1 MKMTTLID
9 SVKTIINSVS
19 ESPDTETTANLLEL
33 KKELAMQIVDKMEAD
48 SPDLM
53 LSMGK
58 NVVVDYLVDE

>member
-1 MKMTTLID
+1 MNVINAMKDIIE
-9 SVKTIINSVS
+9 TINK
-19 ESPDTETTANLLEL
+19 EEDTETTENLLEL
-33 KKELAMQIVDKMEAD
+33 KKELATQIVEKMEAD

>member
-1 MKMTTLID
+1 MNVINAMKDIIE
-9 SVKTIINSVS
+9 TINK
-19 ESPDTETTANLLEL
+19 EEDTETTENLLEL
-33 KKELAMQIVDKMEAD
+33 KKELATQIVDKMEAD